1 MLFAPKQNTQQ
12 KDSPM
17 KRRHPLIAIGTT
29 MLLASC
35 ASMPATA
42 VRETAGPQ
50 PGRLYPYE
58 GFLKVY
64 SATEKQIDGDTAY
77 YPHTDYRILTRDGR
91 VFKDVRNAISPSD
104 GIPATVT
111 LPSGA
116 YTVVA
121 ESETSGTVS
130 VPVVVRTGRT
140 TVLHLERDKDWTPPA
155 LARESDFAHL
165 PSGQP
170 IGFRAADR

>member
-1 MLFAPKQNTQQ
+1 MKEQHLFVSVGA
-12 KDSPM
+12 
-17 KRRHPLIAIGTT
+17 A
-29 MLLASC
+29 MLLTSC
-35 ASMPATA
+35 ASLQSIA
-42 VRETAGPQ
+42 VTGTVGPQ
-50 PGRLYPYE
+50 PARLYPSA

-64 SATEKQIDGDTAY
+64 SATEEHFDGDTAY
-77 YPHTDYRILTRDGR
+77 YSHTNYRILTRDGR
-91 VFKDVRNAISPSD
+91 VFKEVRNAISPSD
-104 GIPATVT
+104 EIPETVT

-140 TVLHLERDKDWTPPA
+140 TVLHLERDKDWTPSA
-155 LARESDFAHL
+155 LARESDLIHL
-165 PSGQP
+165 PNGQP

>member
-1 MLFAPKQNTQQ
+1 
-12 KDSPM
+12 M
-17 KRRHPLIAIGTT
+17 KRRHPLIAIGAM

-35 ASMPATA
+35 ASVPATA

-50 PGRLYPYE
+50 AGRLYPHE
-58 GFLKVY
+58 GSLKVY
-64 SATEKQIDGDTAY
+64 SATEEHFDGDTAY
-77 YPHTDYRILTRDGR
+77 YPHTDYRILTRDGSM
-91 VFKDVRNAISPSD
+91 FKEVRNVISPSD
-104 GIPATVT
+104 EVPATVT

-130 VPVVVRTGRT
+130 VPVIVRTGGT

-155 LARESDFAHL
+155 LARESDLVHL
-165 PSGQP
+165 PNGQP